1 MQTAGETN
9 RSRWDEARAGLL
21 VLIGVIV
28 AVAIVSVAV
37 AVLSSAKRAN
47 EVSANNQQLL
57 IKGAIG
63 DHAERVLHHL
73 ESVAGAPRAL
83 SRIHENFDVKWGDHP
98 LGPRLRQHFHSHPGG
113 GLW

>member
-37 AVLSSAKRAN
+37 AVLSSVKRAN

-73 ESVAGAPRAL
+73 ESVAGTPRAV
-83 SRIHENFDVKWGDHP
+83 SRIHDNFDVNWVDHRVGQW
-98 LGPRLRQHFHSHPGG
+98 LERFF
-113 GLW
+113 